1 MKLKGVVVLGFY
13 YKTMGVK
20 MKELIKE
27 LSSKKYKREL
37 NLIWMQDELISEI
50 IIEELE
56 DMETYE
62 FNTNIEFFS
71 SIQCTKVGDKVLCEF
86 IKLGVDDGHYKDWY
100 INTFLKAMYKLCET
114 IDVVEVTNYDDGDD
128 ELYRAF
134 FLAMIIDR
142 STVDSFRALYLE
154 AEKLANII
162 VNNTESYLKGEYW
175 NPNYEIDEKLFC
187 DMYLTGY
194 LKKMGFESVKFTH
207 GTSEFGKDY
216 LLSVNNIFNEK
227 EYYGV
232 QVKAG
237 DLRGTANAKISEI
250 IEQIRMAFTVPYKE
264 LGKDDIYVSKVII
277 VCSGVISDNAKTIIS
292 NRIERY
298 MFSNVIFL
306 DKIQLQSIKQ
316 H

>member
-1 MKLKGVVVLGFY
+1 MKG
-13 YKTMGVK
+13 
-20 MKELIKE
+20 LIHE
-27 LSSKKYKREL
+27 LSSKKYKGEL
-37 NLIWMQDELISEI
+37 NLIWMQDELIREI
-50 IIEELE
+50 ATEELD

-71 SIQCTKVGDKVLCEF
+71 SVQYTKIGDNVLCEF

-134 FLAMIIDR
+134 FLAMIIDIR
-142 STVDSFRALYLE
+142 AVDSFRSLYLE
-154 AEKLANII
+154 AERIADTI
-162 VNNTESYLKGEYW
+162 VNSTESYLKGEYW
-175 NPNYEIDEKLFC
+175 NPAYETDEKLFC
-187 DMYLTGY
+187 SMYLTGY
-194 LKKMGFESVKFTH
+194 FKKMGFQSVKYTH
-207 GTSEFGKDY
+207 GTAEFGKDY
-216 LLSVNNIFNEK
+216 LLSINNIFKEK

-237 DLRGTANAKISEI
+237 DLRGTANAKINEI
-250 IEQIRMAFTVPYKE
+250 IEQIRTAFTVPYKE

-277 VCSGVISDNAKTIIS
+277 VCSGIISDNAKIIIS
-292 NRIERY
+292 SRIERY

-306 DKIQLQSIKQ
+306 DKSQLQSINQ
-316 H
+316 YLIRMNEST